1 MIHWIT
7 ENLGMA
13 AFDKV
18 SHLSDICIVDV
29 RDLVDK
35 GGNSVDS
42 IKTKIDRAIAY
53 LNQDEKV
60 VVCCDY
66 GMSRS
71 NAVVAGILAKHENI
85 NLNQAIRKVIELT
98 GEKSIKIEVL
108 NIVRASLGVL
118 DEQSTLNQ
126 RKSLL
131 ITGANGFIGKG
142 LVPQLSEIRYTVSSP
157 TRKEIDLLQDTVELD
172 LLVKEKRIS
181 TILHLANPRIYTTN
195 VSMGESFVMLKNV
208 LDVCAQNRIRLI
220 YLSDW
225 EVYSGYQ
232 AQELRADE
240 TLPHCPGN
248 VYGQTKMLCESLIK
262 CYQRQY
268 NLSYLILRSSL
279 VYGFESDM
287 PKFIWNFLNKAKR
300 NIEIITHMY
309 KNGFPALDLL
319 HINDLRQAIISA
331 IDKDLNGA
339 INLGTGVGT
348 TTAWIAEWIVQ
359 KTGSSSSI
367 RHQKI
372 DTFVGN
378 IVMNNSRAH
387 YLLGWKP
394 TISIKEGLQPIIE
407 SISRSDK

>member
-7 ENLGMA
+7 ENLGTA
-13 AFDKV
+13 AFDEV

-35 GGNSVDS
+35 EGNSVDS

-108 NIVRASLGVL
+108 NIVRDSLGVL
-118 DEQSTLNQ
+118 DEQATNQ

-142 LVPQLSEIRYTVSSP
+142 LVPKLSEKRYKLCSP
-157 TRKEIDLLQDTVELD
+157 TRKEINLLQDTVELD
-172 LLVKEKRIS
+172 LLVKEQKIS

-195 VSMGESFVMLKNV
+195 TSMGESLLMLKNV

-220 YLSDW
+220 YLSCWD
-225 EVYSGYQ
+225 VYSGYQ

-248 VYGQTKMLCESLIK
+248 TYGQTKMLCESLIK
-262 CYQRQY
+262 CYQTQY

-279 VYGFESDM
+279 VYGLESDR
-287 PKFIWNFLNKAKR
+287 PKFIWNFLNKAKQDT
-300 NIEIITHMY
+300 EIITHVY
-309 KNGFPALDLL
+309 RNGFPSLDLL

-331 IDKDLNGA
+331 MDKDLNGA

-348 TTAWIAEWIVQ
+348 TTAWIAEWIIQ
-359 KTGSSSSI
+359 KTRSSSSI
-367 RHQKI
+367 RHHKI
-372 DTFVGN
+372 DVFIGN
-378 IVMNNSRAH
+378 IVMNNSLAH

-394 TISIKEGLQPIIE
+394 TISIKDGLQSIIE
-407 SISRSDK
+407 SISRSEK

>member
-7 ENLGMA
+7 KDLGTA
-13 AFDKV
+13 SFDEA

-35 GGNSVDS
+35 GGNTVDA
-42 IKTKIDRAIAY
+42 IKTKIDCAIAY
-53 LNQDEKV
+53 LKQDEKV

-71 NAVVAGILAKHENI
+71 NAIAAGILAKHENI

-118 DEQSTLNQ
+118 DEESILNQ

-142 LVPQLSEIRYTVSSP
+142 LVPQLSEKGYTVYSP

-172 LLVKEKRIS
+172 LLVKEKGIS

-195 VSMGESFVMLKNV
+195 VSIGESLVMLKNV
-208 LDVCAQNRIRLI
+208 LDVCAENGIRLI
-220 YLSDW
+220 YLSGW

-232 AQELRADE
+232 ARALRADE

-262 CYQRQY
+262 IYQKQY
-268 NLSYLILRSSL
+268 NLSYLILRSSP
-279 VYGFESDM
+279 VYGLESDR
-287 PKFIWNFLNKAKR
+287 PKFIWNFLNKAKQD
-300 NIEIITHMY
+300 IEIITHMY

-319 HINDLRQAIISA
+319 HINDLHQAIILA
-331 IDKDLNGA
+331 MDKDLNGA

-378 IVMNNSRAH
+378 IVMDNARAQ

-394 TISIKEGLQPIIE
+394 IISIKEGLQPIIE
-407 SISRSDK
+407 SIQDKK

>member
-7 ENLGMA
+7 ENLGTA
-13 AFDKV
+13 PFDEV

-29 RDLVDK
+29 RELVDK

-42 IKTKIDRAIAY
+42 IKTKIDHAIAY
-53 LNQDEKV
+53 LNQDKKIV
-60 VVCCDY
+60 VSCDY

-71 NAVVAGILAKHENI
+71 NAVAAGILVKHENI
-85 NLNQAIRKVIELT
+85 NLNQAIRKVMELT
-98 GEKSIKIEVL
+98 GEKFIKIEVL
-108 NIVRASLGVL
+108 NIVRDSLGIA
-118 DEQSTLNQ
+118 DEYSTLN
-126 RKSLL
+126 KGENLL

-142 LVPQLSEIRYTVSSP
+142 LVPQLSKKGYTVCSP

-195 VSMGESFVMLKNV
+195 VSMGESLVMLKNV
-208 LDVCAQNRIRLI
+208 LDVCTENRIRLI
-220 YLSDW
+220 YLSSW
-225 EVYSGYQ
+225 EIYSGYR

-240 TLPHCPGN
+240 ILPNCPGN
-248 VYGQTKMLCESLIK
+248 AYGQAKMLCESLIK

-268 NLSYLILRSSL
+268 GLSYLILRSSP
-279 VYGFESDM
+279 VYGLESDR

-300 NIEIITHMY
+300 DIEIITHIY
-309 KNGFPALDLL
+309 KNDFPALDLL

-331 IDKDLNGA
+331 IDKDLNGS

-359 KTGSSSSI
+359 KTESSSSV

-372 DTFVGN
+372 DTFIGN
-378 IVMNNSRAH
+378 IIMDNSRAQ
-387 YLLGWKP
+387 YLLGWEP
-394 TISIKEGLQPIIE
+394 IIFIKEGLQPIIE
-407 SISRSDK
+407 SIKDKK

>member
-1 MIHWIT
+1 
-7 ENLGMA
+7 
-13 AFDKV
+13 
-18 SHLSDICIVDV
+18 
-29 RDLVDK
+29 
-35 GGNSVDS
+35 
-42 IKTKIDRAIAY
+42 
-53 LNQDEKV
+53 
-60 VVCCDY
+60 
-66 GMSRS
+66 
-71 NAVVAGILAKHENI
+71 
-85 NLNQAIRKVIELT
+85 LT

-108 NIVRASLGVL
+108 NIVRDSLGII
-118 DEQSTLNQ
+118 DKKTTLNQ
-126 RKSLL
+126 GKGLL

-142 LVPQLSEIRYTVSSP
+142 LLPQLSERGYAVYAP

-172 LLVKEKRIS
+172 LLVKEKGIS

-195 VSMGESFVMLKNV
+195 VSMGESLVMLKNV
-208 LDVCAQNRIRLI
+208 LDVCAENDIRLI
-220 YLSDW
+220 YLSFG
-225 EVYSGYQ
+225 EVYSGYH

-248 VYGQTKMLCESLIK
+248 AYGQTKMLCESLIK

-268 NLSYLILRSSL
+268 GLSCLILRSSP
-279 VYGFESDM
+279 VYGLESDR

-300 NIEIITHMY
+300 DIEIITHVY

-331 IDKDLNGA
+331 MDKDLNGSV
-339 INLGTGVGT
+339 NLGTGVGT

-372 DTFVGN
+372 DSFVGN
-378 IVMNNSRAH
+378 IVMDNARSE

-407 SISRSDK
+407 SISRSGK

>member
-7 ENLGMA
+7 KNLGTA
-13 AFDKV
+13 SFDEA
-18 SHLSDICIVDV
+18 SRLSDICIVDV

-35 GGNSVDS
+35 GGNAVDA
-42 IKTKIDRAIAY
+42 IKTKIDRGIAH
-53 LNQDEKV
+53 LKQDVKV

-71 NAVVAGILAKHENI
+71 NAVAAGILAKHENI
-85 NLNQAIRKVIELT
+85 SLRQAIRKVIELT
-98 GEKSIKIEVL
+98 GEKSIKIEML
-108 NIVRASLGVL
+108 NIVRTSLGVL
-118 DEQSTLNQ
+118 NEESILKQ

-142 LVPQLSEIRYTVSSP
+142 LVPQLSEKGYTVYGP

-172 LLVKEKRIS
+172 ILVKEKGIS
-181 TILHLANPRIYTTN
+181 AILHLANPRIYTRN
-195 VSMGESFVMLKNV
+195 VSMGDSLVMLKNV
-208 LDVCAQNRIRLI
+208 LDVCAENGVRLI
-220 YLSDW
+220 YLSCW

-232 AQELRADE
+232 AQKLRADE
-240 TLPHCPGN
+240 TLPFCPSN

-262 CYQRQY
+262 FYQKQY
-268 NLSYLILRSSL
+268 DLSYLILRSSP
-279 VYGFESDM
+279 VYGLESDR
-287 PKFIWNFLNKAKR
+287 PKFIWNFLNKAEQD
-300 NIEIITHMY
+300 IEIITHVY

-319 HINDLRQAIISA
+319 NINDLHQAIILA
-331 IDKDLNGA
+331 MNKDLNGS

-372 DTFVGN
+372 DAFVGN
-378 IVMNNSRAH
+378 IVINNARSH
-387 YLLGWKP
+387 HLLGWKP
-394 TISIKEGLQPIIE
+394 TVSIKEGLQPIID
-407 SISRSDK
+407 SIQNKK

>member
-7 ENLGMA
+7 KNLGTA
-13 AFDKV
+13 SFDEV
-18 SHLSDICIVDV
+18 SHSSDICIVDV

-42 IKTKIDRAIAY
+42 IKTKIDHAIAY

-71 NAVVAGILAKHENI
+71 NAVVAGILVKHENI

-108 NIVRASLGVL
+108 NIVRDSLGIV
-118 DEQSTLNQ
+118 DKQSILNQ

-142 LVPQLSEIRYTVSSP
+142 LVPQLSEKGYTVCTP
-157 TRKEIDLLQDTVELD
+157 TRKEINLLQDTVELD
-172 LLVKEKRIS
+172 LLVKEKGIS
-181 TILHLANPRIYTTN
+181 AILHLANPRIYTTN
-195 VSMGESFVMLKNV
+195 VSMGESLVMLKNI
-208 LDVCAQNRIRLI
+208 LDVCAENRTQLI
-220 YLSDW
+220 YLSGW
-225 EVYSGYQ
+225 EVYSGYH

-262 CYQRQY
+262 IYQKQY
-268 NLSYLILRSSL
+268 NLSYLILRSSP
-279 VYGFESDM
+279 VYGLESDR

-300 NIEIITHMY
+300 DIEIITHVY

-331 IDKDLNGA
+331 IDKDLNGS

-367 RHQKI
+367 QHQQI
-372 DTFVGN
+372 DSFVGN
-378 IVMNNSRAH
+378 IVMDNAQAQD
-387 YLLGWKP
+387 LLGWKP
-394 TISIKEGLQPIIE
+394 IISIKEGLQPIIE
-407 SISRSDK
+407 SIQDKK

>member
-7 ENLGMA
+7 KNLGTA
-13 AFDKV
+13 AFDEV
-18 SHLSDICIVDV
+18 SHLFDICIVDV
-29 RDLVDK
+29 RDLVDR

-42 IKTKIDRAIAY
+42 IKTKIDHAISY

-71 NAVVAGILAKHENI
+71 NAVAAGILAKHENI

-108 NIVRASLGVL
+108 NMVRDSLGIA
-118 DEQSTLNQ
+118 DKQSMLNQ
-126 RKSLL
+126 GKNLL

-142 LVPQLSEIRYTVSSP
+142 LVPQLSEKGYSVCTP
-157 TRKEIDLLQDTVELD
+157 THKEIDLLQDTVELD
-172 LLVKEKRIS
+172 LLVKEKCIS

-195 VSMGESFVMLKNV
+195 VSMGESLIMLKNV
-208 LDVCAQNRIRLI
+208 LDVCAENRIRLI
-220 YLSDW
+220 YLSCW
-225 EVYSGYQ
+225 EVYSGYN

-248 VYGQTKMLCESLIK
+248 AYGQAKMLCESLIK

-268 NLSYLILRSSL
+268 NLSYLILRSSP
-279 VYGFESDM
+279 VYGLGSDR

-300 NIEIITHMY
+300 DIEIITHVY

-319 HINDLRQAIISA
+319 HINDLRQAIIWA
-331 IDKDLNGA
+331 MDKDLNGS

-359 KTGSSSSI
+359 KTESSSSI

-372 DTFVGN
+372 DTFIGN
-378 IVMNNSRAH
+378 IVINNSRAQ

-394 TISIKEGLQPIIE
+394 IISIQEGLQPIIE
-407 SISRSDK
+407 SISRSDR